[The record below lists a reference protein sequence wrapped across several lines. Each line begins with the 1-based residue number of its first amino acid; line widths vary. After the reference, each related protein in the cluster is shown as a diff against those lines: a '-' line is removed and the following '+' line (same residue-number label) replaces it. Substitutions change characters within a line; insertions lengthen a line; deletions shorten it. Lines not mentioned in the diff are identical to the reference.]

1 VEGNDLP
8 PLAQVRLG
16 DIVKLYKPYF
26 PARGLDRQREPFGFG
41 IVAEI
46 LQLLPDGRT
55 RNVSLYLYD
64 PDRREIFIG
73 PNGIPECV
81 DHHCSEF
88 VLFKRADEQ
97 GYIPLV

>member
-1 VEGNDLP
+1 MEGDDP
-8 PLAQVRLG
+8 PLAQVSLG
-16 DIVKLYKPYF
+16 DIVRLYKPYL
-26 PARGLDRQREPFGFG
+26 PVRGMDRQRGPFGFG

-64 PDRREIFIG
+64 PERREIFMG
-73 PNGIPECV
+73 PNGIPEFV
-81 DHHCSEF
+81 DHHCSEI
-88 VLFKRADEQ
+88 VLYKRADEQ